1 MLTAELLDAIGGLTS
16 LIKIYAAKLPPVVH
30 LNAVPS
36 GVKPSLE
43 AVDDYE
49 TIVSRA
55 RSQSAGTPYK
65 GLNEPFVSSLE
76 AFEIGH
82 LLGAIQPLLSV
93 LDHVERMHSEKE
105 IEVGRVDEQRLREY
119 RAALRK
125 VLPGNRPELDNP
137 TQSMP

>member
-1 MLTAELLDAIGGLTS
+1 MLTAEILDAIGGLTS
-16 LIKIYAAKLPPVVH
+16 LIRVYAANLPSVVH

-36 GVKPSLE
+36 GVKPSIE
-43 AVDDYE
+43 GIDQYE
-49 TIVSRA
+49 TIISRT

-76 AFEIGH
+76 AFEIGN

-93 LDHVERMHSEKE
+93 LDHLERMQSEKE
-105 IEVGRVDEQRLREY
+105 IEVGRLDEQRLKEY

-125 VLPGNRPELDNP
+125 VLPGNRPELDAP
-137 TQSMP
+137 SQGMP

>member
-16 LIKIYAAKLPPVVH
+16 LIKIYAARLPPIVH

-49 TIVSRA
+49 TIVFRA

-105 IEVGRVDEQRLREY
+105 IEVRRVDEQRLKEY

-125 VLPGNRPELDNP
+125 ILPGNRPELDEP
-137 TQSMP
+137 TKSIP

>member
-1 MLTAELLDAIGGLTS
+1 MSTAELLEIIGGLTS
-16 LIKIYAAKLPPVVH
+16 LIKSYAAKLPAVVH

-43 AVDDYE
+43 TVDNYE
-49 TIVSRA
+49 TIVARA
-55 RSQSAGTPYK
+55 RTQSAGTPFK
-65 GLNEPFVSSLE
+65 GLNESFVTSLE

-93 LDHVERMHSEKE
+93 LDHVEQMQSEKD
-105 IEVGRVDEQRLREY
+105 IEVGRVDEQRMREY

-137 TQSMP
+137 T

>member
-1 MLTAELLDAIGGLTS
+1 MSTAELLDIIGGLTS
-16 LIKIYAAKLPPVVH
+16 LIKSYAAKLPAVVH

-36 GVKPSLE
+36 GVKPSPE
-43 AVDDYE
+43 TVDNYE
-49 TIVSRA
+49 TIVARA
-55 RSQSAGTPYK
+55 RTQSAGTPFK
-65 GLNEPFVSSLE
+65 GLNESFVTSLE

-93 LDHVERMHSEKE
+93 LDHVEQMQSEKD
-105 IEVGRVDEQRLREY
+105 IEVGRVDEQRMREY

-137 TQSMP
+137 T